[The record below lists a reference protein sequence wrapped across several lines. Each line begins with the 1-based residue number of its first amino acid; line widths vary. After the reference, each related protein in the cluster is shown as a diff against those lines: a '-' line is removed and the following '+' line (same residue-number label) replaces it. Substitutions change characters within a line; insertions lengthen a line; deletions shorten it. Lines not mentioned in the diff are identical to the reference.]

1 MQRIKTGA
9 ARIALEYE
17 AGRAA
22 NGGGPL
28 SLIPVGLTFEAR
40 KAFSGRVRISFGEP
54 IAAASHVDRY
64 REDPVKAVDALTTAI
79 QWAMQAEIV
88 HVDRLDRAELVRVVE
103 DIYRGDLVRAL
114 ETGALGGAA
123 LDVLSVEPP
132 PADHPLLRAPHCI
145 VTPHQAWTTLA
156 ARTRLLE
163 ATVRN
168 VRGILEGRPVN
179 VVNG

>member
-1 MQRIKTGA
+1 MRNT
-9 ARIALEYE
+9 ALLVNTS
-17 AGRAA
+17 R
-22 NGGGPL
+22 GGL
-28 SLIPVGLTFEAR
+28 
-40 KAFSGRVRISFGEP
+40 
-54 IAAASHVDRY
+54 VD
-64 REDPVKAVDALTTAI
+64 ES
-79 QWAMQAEIV
+79 
-88 HVDRLDRAELVRVVE
+88 
-103 DIYRGDLVRAL
+103 DLVRAL